1 METPQARIGN
11 LTRAARRRIATGLI
25 SVLAFAAL
33 SACAGAQDSDSGLK
47 SAAKALG
54 FATDVGPPADFV
66 RASRSKDKL
75 DYIPVFK
82 PPAEPP
88 SAALDAKAQKAI
100 SDDLEAANRRDLALR
115 GGAPAKLKTSV
126 KKPLKKPLAGHDT
139 PPDKS
144 D

>member
-1 METPQARIGN
+1 MGKLAGGS
-11 LTRAARRRIATGLI
+11 RRRLVAGVMAA
-25 SVLAFAAL
+25 SAFTAL
-33 SACAGAQDSDSGLK
+33 SACAGAQDSDGALK

-66 RASRSKDKL
+66 RTSRSKDKL

-100 SDDLEAANRRDLALR
+100 ADELEAANRRDLALR
-115 GGAPAKLKTSV
+115 AGGAPAKPKTSV
-126 KKPLKKPLAGHDT
+126 KKPLKKPLAGHGT
-139 PPDKS
+139 PPDNAN
-144 D
+144 